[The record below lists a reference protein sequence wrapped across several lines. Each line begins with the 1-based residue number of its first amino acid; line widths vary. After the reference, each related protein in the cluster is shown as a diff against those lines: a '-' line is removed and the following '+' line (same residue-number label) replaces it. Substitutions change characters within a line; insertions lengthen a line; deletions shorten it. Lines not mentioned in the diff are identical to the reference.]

1 MRRLLR
7 AASGGALALPAVVFV
22 LTAAVLLPPAAAR
35 AQALDLSHGGPVT
48 VTALG
53 GIDWD
58 QKAQTVTA
66 YNQARAIRGG
76 VTVDADRLIAFYRKK
91 ATPPGAAK
99 PATAQAGAV
108 PPGAGQS
115 GAGQFGVGQPGAAPT
130 ATPVSAPAPA
140 DATATPGLSPD
151 PEGANEIYRLQAI
164 GHVHVYTATDQ
175 AWGDQGVYDIDQAVL
190 VLTGHG
196 LKLVT
201 PSDTVTARDSLEY
214 HPPTHVSVARGNAV
228 LVTNDGRRIDADILV
243 GYSVPDNAPGTA
255 AKTVAVPAAAKP
267 GADPLTSSGK
277 LKKAEAYGDVV
288 VRTPT
293 ETVIGDRG
301 VYVTDTGIARIMG
314 NVHITRGQNQL
325 NGRAA
330 IVNMHTGLA
339 TMTEDPGSRVQGLIV
354 PNDSTASG
362 PTQPGARSGAKPS
375 AAPRRS

>member
-1 MRRLLR
+1 MRPLVL
-7 AASGGALALPAVVFV
+7 AALGALAV
-22 LTAAVLLPPAAAR
+22 PAAAR

-58 QKAQTVTA
+58 QKVQTVTA
-66 YNQARAIRGG
+66 YDQARAIRGG

-91 ATPPGAAK
+91 PTPPGAA
-99 PATAQAGAV
+99 
-108 PPGAGQS
+108 PPGAAAPGPAQL
-115 GAGQFGVGQPGAAPT
+115 GAATP
-130 ATPVSAPAPA
+130 ATPVSASVPAPGGS
-140 DATATPGLSPD
+140 TTMPGTSTD
-151 PEGANEIYRLQAI
+151 SEGANEIYRLQAI

-175 AWGDQGVYDIDQAVL
+175 AWGDQGIYDIDQAVL

-196 LKLVT
+196 LKLIT

-214 HPPTHVSVARGNAV
+214 HPPTHVSVARGSAV
-228 LVTNDGRRIDADILV
+228 LVTNDGRRIAADVLV
-243 GYSVPDNAPGTA
+243 GYSVPDQPGTA
-255 AKTVAVPAAAKP
+255 SAKAATPAPAPAKA

-288 VRTPT
+288 VRTQT

-339 TMTEDPGSRVQGLIV
+339 TMTEDPGNRVQGLIV
-354 PNDSTASG
+354 PNDSTANA
-362 PTQPGARSGAKPS
+362 PAAARSGARP
-375 AAPRRS
+375 APPARRS